1 MLHFPSNN
9 QFRGE
14 KKEKRNKKKKKKKEN
29 TPIEGL
35 RAREEQFAL
44 IHRNSIG
51 QSFERKCIVNN
62 WTDSKLLAE
71 TKWPTLFDKRKVLL
85 ESRTSSGHLRWN
97 EGRGN
102 WRDSFRGILLS
113 RFVNFGET
121 NEDRIIWISYYL
133 IIRGTLDI
141 NFASIYLKYLKNV
154 KIKDSSLI

>member
-1 MLHFPSNN
+1 M
-9 QFRGE
+9 
-14 KKEKRNKKKKKKKEN
+14 
-29 TPIEGL
+29 

-62 WTDSKLLAE
+62 WTDSRLLAE

-121 NEDRIIWISYYL
+121 NEDRIIWIGYYL
-133 IIRGTLDI
+133 IIRETLDI
-141 NFASIYLKYLKNV
+141 NFGSIYLNIWNIWISENKKLDHLWFNFQFAFRW
-154 KIKDSSLI
+154 INN